1 MRPIRHLLSL
11 LPPTLIALG
20 LAACSSKETPAPAA
34 DAGAAPADTSPVVVY
49 CGRSKAMVQGIFDA
63 FTKESGIK
71 VEVRYGDTT
80 ALANTV
86 LEEGDASPA
95 DLFFAQDAGALGALR
110 AGGRLAALPDAL
122 TSQVD
127 ARFRAPDNTW
137 IGTSGRARVV
147 AYNTDKLKPEDL
159 PTTIDG
165 FTDPKWKGRI
175 GWPPSNASFQAFV
188 SALRLVRGEEGTLA
202 WLAGIQANEPRV
214 YPKNGPT
221 VQAVANGEIDVAFVN
236 HYYLFTLKKEAAG
249 KPFPV
254 ANFHPPGDLGGM
266 MNVAGVGV
274 LTTSKRKENAQKLV
288 AFLLSAQAQKV
299 FAHDNFEYPLAAGV
313 QPSEGIPPLSELK
326 LPQIELGSLSDVE
339 ATLKLIRKAGVLP

>member
-165 FTDPKWKGRI
+165 FTDPKWKGA
-175 GWPPSNASFQAFV
+175 ASDLFLKHAADLVAAKGGRLINVDVTLICERPKIKPHRQAMRERLAQILDLPLDRV
-188 SALRLVRGEEGTLA
+188 SVKATTTEGMGFTGRGEGLA
-202 WLAGIQANEPRV
+202 
-214 YPKNGPT
+214 
-221 VQAVANGEIDVAFVN
+221 
-236 HYYLFTLKKEAAG
+236 
-249 KPFPV
+249 
-254 ANFHPPGDLGGM
+254 
-266 MNVAGVGV
+266 
-274 LTTSKRKENAQKLV
+274 
-288 AFLLSAQAQKV
+288 AQA
-299 FAHDNFEYPLAAGV
+299 LAT
-313 QPSEGIPPLSELK
+313 
-326 LPQIELGSLSDVE
+326 VE
-339 ATLKLIRKAGVLP
+339 TPV